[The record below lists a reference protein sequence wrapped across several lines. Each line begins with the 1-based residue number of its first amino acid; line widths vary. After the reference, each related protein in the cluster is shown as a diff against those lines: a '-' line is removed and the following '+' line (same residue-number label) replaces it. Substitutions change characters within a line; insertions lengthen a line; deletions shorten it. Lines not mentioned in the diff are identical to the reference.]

1 MSNIVVIIMFAN
13 DLAAMCRPCSPTRL
27 VLEGYDLV
35 DIISF
40 ATGTDESLT
49 VNMQEASSMAHGI
62 DFKPRVG
69 ITGSVI
75 YATLSVFNLI

>member
-1 MSNIVVIIMFAN
+1 MSNIVVITMFAN
-13 DLAAMCRPCSPTRL
+13 DLAPMCRPCIPTRL

-40 ATGTDESLT
+40 ATGTDDSLT
-49 VNMQEASSMAHGI
+49 FNMQEASPIAHGI

-75 YATLSVFNLI
+75 YATFSLFNLI